1 MQYRVNVD
9 WHEVRDNYISD
20 LHSTHRSLAAKYK
33 LKYNTVC
40 DRSRREHWGQ
50 ERIQYQARRRAK
62 LQEAAL
68 EKSAPLLLKEVNEKQ
83 LKWNEEM
90 RWIINSKLKQ
100 RDAEGKIVVRSDI
113 TINDAYRA
121 TLTMIELYRCDR
133 LALGASTDNIQP
145 ALPRDRF
152 AEMSDDELQ
161 AELGRLR
168 QIPMMPAPLLA
179 ETRVQ

>member
-1 MQYRVNVD
+1 MYHRLNVD
-9 WHEVRDNYISD
+9 WNEVRDDYLQD
-20 LHSTHRSLAAKYK
+20 AHSTAKSLAEKYK
-33 LKYNTVC
+33 VNVLSI
-40 DRSRREHWGQ
+40 RARMRRENWGDD
-50 ERIQYQARRRAK
+50 RIKYQARRRTK
-62 LQEAAL
+62 LQDAAL
-68 EKSAPLLLKEVNEKQ
+68 EKSAPLLLKECNEKQ

-100 RDAEGKIVVRSDI
+100 RDADGKIVVRQDI

-145 ALPRDRF
+145 AMPRDRF

-161 AELGRLR
+161 SELGRLR
-168 QIPMMPAPLLA
+168 QIPMVQPMVEL
-179 ETRVQ
+179 RVQ

>member
-1 MQYRVNVD
+1 MRHGIKGD
-9 WHEVRDNYISD
+9 WNEIRDDYIQNANA
-20 LHSTHRSLAAKYK
+20 THNSIAAKYK
-33 LKYNTVC
+33 LKLTTVRARAARDKWGP
-40 DRSRREHWGQ
+40 DRIQFQ
-50 ERIQYQARRRAK
+50 ERRHRK
-62 LQEAAL
+62 LQDAAL
-68 EKSAPLLLKEVNEKQ
+68 EKSAPLLLKECNEKQ

-90 RWIINSKLKQ
+90 RWIINSRLKV
-100 RDAEGKIVVRSDI
+100 RDAQGNVVVREDV

-145 ALPRDRF
+145 AMPRDRF

-168 QIPMMPAPLLA
+168 QIPM
-179 ETRVQ
+179 VQPMAQATVQ